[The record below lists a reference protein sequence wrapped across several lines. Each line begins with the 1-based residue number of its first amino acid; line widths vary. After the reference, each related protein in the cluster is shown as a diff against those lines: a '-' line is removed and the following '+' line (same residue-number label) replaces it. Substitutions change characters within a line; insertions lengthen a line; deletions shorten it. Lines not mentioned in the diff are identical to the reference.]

1 MNPEASWNPTQRN
14 RSGAHSRSI
23 ESSHKS
29 CGEMNKSNNGAVVQ
43 KNAQK
48 CGDLLVSKRKQR
60 EFSSSFLSDPAFTN
74 PQLGGAAGSAARRI
88 AVAVRR
94 IGCSRPRGRPGVAIY
109 LPAARVT
116 PAAGTLRTGYRG
128 RCRKASRRTVRNILP
143 SNQAYSRI
151 ERRGRS
157 PVPVDP
163 GRNENDGSDRREAET
178 GLGLPDAMKDYP
190 PGSPGVSLDGE
201 FDPGSG

>member
-1 MNPEASWNPTQRN
+1 MTHLCRGCEPE
-14 RSGAHSRSI
+14 
-23 ESSHKS
+23 
-29 CGEMNKSNNGAVVQ
+29 
-43 KNAQK
+43 
-48 CGDLLVSKRKQR
+48 D
-60 EFSSSFLSDPAFTN
+60 
-74 PQLGGAAGSAARRI
+74 
-88 AVAVRR
+88 
-94 IGCSRPRGRPGVAIY
+94 SRPRGRPGVAIY

-178 GLGLPDAMKDYP
+178 GLGLPDAMKGLSPRLTGGFIGRRVRSWLRMNAGGAPNTCKSNGTRPRAEASGERLSNTWRTRPP
-190 PGSPGVSLDGE
+190 PGDSLRKRRVTPD
-201 FDPGSG
+201 DPDAGHPASGKTPVEGGWLRGPSGRRRG